1 MAAPWSAIKW
11 IFLPVAP
18 LVRGLP
24 DRRRIIFGSFPN
36 LCEAFS
42 ADDLPLPFIL
52 RRDSLRR
59 KAGNGKRHKPLPRL
73 MSGRISRESGVY
85 LAPQRVYTRS
95 ALPANADR
103 RGGHRAA

>member
-1 MAAPWSAIKW
+1 MATAWSALKW
-11 IFLPVAP
+11 MFLPVAP
-18 LVRGLP
+18 WVRGLL
-24 DRRRIIFGSFPN
+24 DRRHIIFGSFPN
-36 LCEAFS
+36 LRGAFS

-59 KAGNGKRHKPLPRL
+59 RAGNGKRHKPLPRL

-85 LAPQRVYTRS
+85 LAPQRIYTRS
-95 ALPANADR
+95 SLPANADR